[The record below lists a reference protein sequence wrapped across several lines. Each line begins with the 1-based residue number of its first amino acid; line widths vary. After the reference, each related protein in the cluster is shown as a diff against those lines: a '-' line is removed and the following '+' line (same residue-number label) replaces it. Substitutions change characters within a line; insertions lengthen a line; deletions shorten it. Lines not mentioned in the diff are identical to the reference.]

1 MLRSHFL
8 PLAVLATVAITLAA
22 KPAFA
27 DANIKVPFSFTV
39 AGKKCPAGTYQVKGD
54 ATGKSVLLVGPGSS
68 VSFRWI
74 VMPKPGDGDP
84 SKVALRFDETSSGH
98 TLRSIQYGPEA
109 TPLLDGQEQ
118 QAGELESQGSRGR

>member
-8 PLAVLATVAITLAA
+8 SVALAATAAVTLAA
-22 KPAFA
+22 KPALA
-27 DANIKVPFSFTV
+27 DANVKVPFSFTV
-39 AGKKCPAGTYQVKGD
+39 GGKKCPAGTYQVKGD

-98 TLRSIQYGPEA
+98 TLRSIQYGPAA
-109 TPLLDGQEQ
+109 TPLLDEEQ
-118 QAGELESQGSRGR
+118 QSGELQSPGARGR